1 MALIVVAAFLVPG
14 PALWKGF
21 FSLATLSSVGVFS
34 IFFLYGLKVQR
45 QVFVDGFRN
54 YRLHLIVQLTTF
66 VVFPLLVLPFGLLTQ
81 SPVQHNLWLG
91 ALFLAALPSTLSTSV
106 VMVSMAKGNIAAAIF
121 NASLSGMLGVVLT
134 PLWMSLFMN
143 LQNDGLELNTVII
156 RLMVEIILPVCLGL
170 ALQNRLGWIPVKF
183 SKFMG
188 VFDKGVVLLIVYR
201 SFAASFHNN
210 LFAQTG
216 IKELLLLIVAMTV
229 LLLVVYF
236 LISKVSKILKMSIPD
251 QTTAQICGTQKSLIH
266 GSVFANV
273 LFGHMQQSG
282 ILILPLMIFHT
293 LQILFFSVTSNN
305 RSIKNI
311 E

>member
-34 IFFLYGLKVQR
+34 IFFMYGLKVQR

-66 VVFPLLVLPFGLLTQ
+66 VVFPLLVLPFGLLAQ
-81 SPVQHNLWLG
+81 SPVQQNLWLG

-106 VMVSMAKGNIAAAIF
+106 VMVSMARGNVAAAIF

-143 LQNDGLELNTVII
+143 LQNDSLELNTVII
-156 RLMVEIILPVCLGL
+156 KLIMEIILPVCLGIIM
-170 ALQNRLGWIPVKF
+170 QNAWGWVPIKF
-183 SKFMG
+183 SKFVG
-188 VFDKGVVLLIVYR
+188 IFDKAVVLLIVYR

-216 IKELLLLIVAMTV
+216 IRELLLLIAAMTV
-229 LLLVVYF
+229 LLLVVYL
-236 LISKVSKILKMSIPD
+236 LISKVSKTLKMSGPD

-282 ILILPLMIFHT
+282 ILILPLMLFHT
-293 LQILFFSVTSNN
+293 LQILFFSVVAS
-305 RSIKNI
+305 RHSQKNI
-311 E
+311 V